1 VTAADGEVIAFSF
14 IYNGADRW
22 TAKSMIDVMGETL
35 ANFAR

>member
-1 VTAADGEVIAFSF
+1 VIAFSF

-22 TAKSMIDVMGETL
+22 TAKSMTDVMGETL